1 MHDDAYVR
9 RKALNELAQALE
21 PDAIYRFR
29 QRQNLRYTIGIPP
42 ERRARDRTVSRGIP
56 QCHCWLIREAA

>member
-29 QRQNLRYTIGIPP
+29 QRQNLRYAIGIPP
-42 ERRARDRTVSRGIP
+42 ERRARDRR
-56 QCHCWLIREAA
+56 